1 MKISRDWATPLT
13 IGGFGLMA
21 VTGVLMFFHADTGL
35 NKLAHEWLGFLFVG
49 AVALHAVVNWG
60 AFKRHVVA
68 SAAGRAVIA
77 VFAAALVASFAPLGG
92 ESGGKSGGPP
102 PILAMNAILRAPLS
116 KVAPLTGRPVEALV
130 AQLNGAGFA
139 VSGAEATLAS
149 VARDREA
156 QGKAMALLFKR
167 E

>member
-1 MKISRDWATPLT
+1 MKISRDWATSIT
-13 IGGFGLMA
+13 IGAFGLMA
-21 VTGVLMFFHADTGL
+21 VTGILMFFHADTGL

-49 AVALHAVVNWG
+49 AVALHVAVNWG
-60 AFKRHVVA
+60 AFKRHFA
-68 SAAGRAVIA
+68 SSAAGRAVIA

-92 ESGGKSGGPP
+92 KTGRPP
-102 PILAMNAILRAPLS
+102 PVLAMNAILKAPLS
-116 KVAPLTGRPVEALV
+116 TVAPLTGRSVETLV
-130 AQLNGAGFA
+130 AQLNSAGFA

-167 E
+167 D